1 MEETMTVAQAANAL
15 GVTKPVVY
23 GLIRSGS
30 LTASAA
36 LRGQRVSRS
45 EVFTIASKRRTDAVR
60 RHPDLV
66 GFARQIRLT
75 VWPPEPEKVI
85 LADGR
90 EEIRNPED
98 VITYATVRKG
108 RDALTALHADAVAV
122 FGPAVIN
129 TLADLK
135 SLRAAGGCPWCWARD
150 LAAVRG
156 GVGPVDHAA
165 VRVLIGE
172 PCERDR
178 AVMRSGKN
186 AVDKMW
192 QAETNETAKRRA
204 SAQQA
209 AQARELEAARA
220 DVARAQRRLAAAGG
234 RNHRPEAPTRVTAS
248 ASVTTSAADPKAKAH
263 LASEAARYRAQAVKD
278 RAAGDVTSA
287 RHLDAVAQ
295 RLDKLGGES

>member
-1 MEETMTVAQAANAL
+1 MNEAMTVAHAADAL
-15 GVTKPVVY
+15 GISRPAVY
-23 GLIRSGS
+23 GMLRSGT
-30 LTASAA
+30 LTSSAGP
-36 LRGQRVSRS
+36 RGQLVSAR
-45 EVFTIASKRRTDAVR
+45 EVFTIASKRRVDAVQ

-66 GFARQIRLT
+66 TFAKQIRLT

-85 LADGR
+85 LADGH
-90 EEIRNPED
+90 EEVAIPEEAFE
-98 VITYATVRKG
+98 YRAKRRG
-108 RDALTALHADAVAV
+108 RDALSWLHTDAVAV

-135 SLRAAGGCPWCWARD
+135 SLKAAGACAWCWARD

-165 VRVLIGE
+165 VRELIGS
-172 PCERDR
+172 PCAKDLE
-178 AVMRSGKN
+178 VMRSGKS
-186 AVDKMW
+186 AVDRLW

-204 SAQQA
+204 AAQQA

-234 RNHRPEAPTRVTAS
+234 RTHRPEAPTRVTAS
-248 ASVTTSAADPKAKAH
+248 ASVTPSVSEAEAKAH
-263 LASEAARYRAQAVKD
+263 RAREAARYRAQAVKD

-295 RLDKLGGES
+295 RLERM